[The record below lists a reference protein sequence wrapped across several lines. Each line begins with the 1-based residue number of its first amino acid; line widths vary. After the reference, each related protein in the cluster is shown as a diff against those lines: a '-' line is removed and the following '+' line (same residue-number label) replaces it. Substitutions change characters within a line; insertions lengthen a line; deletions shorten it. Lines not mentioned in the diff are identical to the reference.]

1 MLDLTSVWF
10 IITNIETGIR
20 PTKTEKKMSN
30 LMVANTIRKQIK
42 QGSGVDGHS
51 GATCMMSWGAD
62 QFVGSAVETEESRGF
77 FQFRVS
83 GAKFK
88 GLVKIKLIWNDTYTI
103 EFWKGRG
110 TKLRIVDSISE
121 VYAFDLTPVIDLY
134 VEANNG

>member
-1 MLDLTSVWF
+1 MLDLISVWF

-30 LMVANTIRKQIK
+30 LMVANTIREQIK
-42 QGSGVDGHS
+42 MCNGVDGHS

-62 QFVGSAVETEESRGF
+62 QFVGSAQETSECRGF
-77 FQFRVS
+77 LQFKVS

-110 TKLRIVDSISE
+110 TKLRIVDSVSD
-121 VYAFDLTPVIDLY
+121 VYAFELTPTIDLY
-134 VEANNG
+134 VESN